1 MLFFQ
6 KAPFLMHPISFIN
19 TFLVNDTHTVKL
31 QYRDDA
37 MPKCA
42 HTHINHILV
51 SQTQHFPSGQVG
63 GGNVYFYDQHCSIYY
78 PVMPIHVC
86 AVLLMWM
93 MTAILQIW
101 YNF

>member
-19 TFLVNDTHTVKL
+19 TFLVDDTHTVKL

-51 SQTQHFPSGQVG
+51 SKLSISHRGKLGEGMSTFMISIAVYTIPSCR
-63 GGNVYFYDQHCSIYY
+63 YMY
-78 PVMPIHVC
+78 
-86 AVLLMWM
+86 VL
-93 MTAILQIW
+93 
-101 YNF
+101 YC